1 MNLNKF
7 KDVINSMEDYK
18 EFKIILF
25 DGICNLCNASVN
37 FIIDKD
43 KKDIFKFAALQSEI
57 GKEILDKFNLQKINY
72 DSFLLIE
79 NDKYYLKSTATLRVL
94 KYLPGLWKLLFV
106 FIIVPPF
113 IRNYIYDFIS
123 RNRYKWF
130 GKKETCG
137 VPTPE
142 ILNKFIV

>member
-43 KKDIFKFAALQSEI
+43 KNQDQKFEGIISWISQQAEFTPKIIQI
-57 GKEILDKFNLQKINY
+57 KEEKVKVVYAVKI
-72 DSFLLIE
+72 
-79 NDKYYLKSTATLRVL
+79 KT
-94 KYLPGLWKLLFV
+94 
-106 FIIVPPF
+106 
-113 IRNYIYDFIS
+113 
-123 RNRYKWF
+123 
-130 GKKETCG
+130 
-137 VPTPE
+137 
-142 ILNKFIV
+142 

>member
-1 MNLNKF
+1 
-7 KDVINSMEDYK
+7 MEDYK

-94 KYLPGLWKLLFV
+94 KYLP
-106 FIIVPPF
+106 
-113 IRNYIYDFIS
+113 
-123 RNRYKWF
+123 
-130 GKKETCG
+130 
-137 VPTPE
+137 
-142 ILNKFIV
+142 